1 MTSRHQ
7 AQPRKRRSLL
17 WLFLFLAV
25 LFGLYSAGWF
35 YAADRIRDES
45 RQAIADLSRKGIRS
59 DCARLRVEGYPLRLA
74 VLCNGIAYQDDA
86 KGIAATTGALEA
98 STSIFRPLVADVNLR
113 GPVRTLAPGL
123 APLWLDWDSLDVST
137 KLFWPLPRQVTL
149 TANGVSG
156 QTDPEDDEPTQLF
169 NLSDIALDFWP
180 EGEDILYRGSFA
192 ELDITA
198 DALQGRNVPS
208 LDGFGEARLKNGVAI
223 VQSKPKSLRGQ
234 ALDITNLE
242 LSSGEARISVS
253 GPVSVDDAGLVDA
266 DLMIRLTNP
275 QAVAEVLATAVP
287 EEAKK
292 IRQGFSA
299 LAMMGKQPAMPLKIV
314 KGNAMMGFIPLGAIK
329 PLP

>member
-1 MTSRHQ
+1 
-7 AQPRKRRSLL
+7 
-17 WLFLFLAV
+17 
-25 LFGLYSAGWF
+25 
-35 YAADRIRDES
+35 
-45 RQAIADLSRKGIRS
+45 
-59 DCARLRVEGYPLRLA
+59 
-74 VLCNGIAYQDDA
+74 
-86 KGIAATTGALEA
+86 
-98 STSIFRPLVADVNLR
+98 
-113 GPVRTLAPGL
+113 
-123 APLWLDWDSLDVST
+123 
-137 KLFWPLPRQVTL
+137 VTL

-208 LDGFGEARLKNGVAI
+208 LDGFGEARLKNGVAV

-234 ALDITNLE
+234 ALDITNME

-287 EEAKK
+287 EEDKAGLWCARHDGKTAGHAAED
-292 IRQGFSA
+292 RQGQRHDGLHPARRHQAASLTPAQSA
-299 LAMMGKQPAMPLKIV
+299 EQQSGRNPRVRPLFHV
-314 KGNAMMGFIPLGAIK
+314 WFFRYAAA
-329 PLP
+329 

>member
-7 AQPRKRRSLL
+7 AQPRKRRGLL
-17 WLFLFLAV
+17 WLLLFLAV

-45 RQAIADLSRKGIRS
+45 RQAIADLSRKGVRS

-180 EGEDILYRGSFA
+180 EGKDILYRGSFA

-208 LDGFGEARLKNGVAI
+208 LDGFGEARLKNGVAV

-234 ALDITNLE
+234 ALDITNME

-253 GPVSVDDAGLVDA
+253 GPVSVDEAGLVDA

>member
-7 AQPRKRRSLL
+7 AQPRKRRGLL
-17 WLFLFLAV
+17 WLVLFLAV

-35 YAADRIRDES
+35 YAADRIRSES
-45 RQAIADLSRKGIRS
+45 QEVIFDLAKRGIRS

-86 KGIAATTGALEA
+86 KGIAATTGALDA
-98 STSIFRPLVADVNLR
+98 STSIFRPLVVDVNLR

-123 APLWLDWDSLDVST
+123 APLWLDWDRLDIST
-137 KLFWPLPRQVTL
+137 KMLWPLPRQVTL
-149 TANGVSG
+149 TANGILG
-156 QTDPEDDEPTQLF
+156 QTDPEDDEPIQLF
-169 NLSDIALDFWP
+169 NLSDMALDLWP

-192 ELDITA
+192 ELDLTA

-208 LDGFGEARLKNGVAI
+208 LDGFGEARLKNGVAV

-253 GPVSVDDAGLVDA
+253 GPVSVDEAGLVDA

-292 IRQGFSA
+292 IRQGFGA
-299 LAMMGKQPAMPLKIV
+299 LAMMGKQPAMPLKII
-314 KGNAMMGFIPLGAIK
+314 KGNAMMGFIPLGTLK